1 MAKRPQLLVTNGEL
15 AGQTFAVGP
24 GGLRLGRSS
33 SNDIHISDGELS
45 RNHCLFEAVGE
56 DGMRLTDLASANGTI
71 VNGRLLGSEPADL
84 KPGDLIEVGSTVI
97 KVVGDDQDLVVDL
110 GLGASS
116 DAEPAEGAA
125 EARKRSPLMNVLW
138 GVAALVMLLAI
149 GVVLF
154 APSPAPEPAPESVKD
169 ETPVLEEAWY
179 ERVDASQNGIFRYEL
194 AYTPDG
200 RLRVTVDDV
209 PGENRHLSKSEV
221 LGEGARAELAAIL
234 DFKAIREIDREYI
247 GVEPDPPALSSW
259 TLRVVYSTR
268 ARTIRIVN
276 VHEPEAFRAIREKL
290 EAFSKNQLGVWAL
303 QYSRDKLISLA
314 EDAVRLGRSKWEDKD
329 VQHGNLFGAVMAF
342 REALFY
348 LETVNPKPECAEAAR
363 RGLDDS
369 LAELGRRYADQRFK
383 ADRAINMGQWDTAR
397 KELSILVEMVPDRA
411 DDRNREATAKLVD
424 VEKRLKGGK

>member
-116 DAEPAEGAA
+116 DAEPAEGAV
-125 EARKRSPLMNVLW
+125 EARRRSPLVNVLW

-154 APSPAPEPAPESVKD
+154 AP
-169 ETPVLEEAWY
+169 
-179 ERVDASQNGIFRYEL
+179 
-194 AYTPDG
+194 
-200 RLRVTVDDV
+200 
-209 PGENRHLSKSEV
+209 
-221 LGEGARAELAAIL
+221 
-234 DFKAIREIDREYI
+234 
-247 GVEPDPPALSSW
+247 
-259 TLRVVYSTR
+259 
-268 ARTIRIVN
+268 
-276 VHEPEAFRAIREKL
+276 
-290 EAFSKNQLGVWAL
+290 
-303 QYSRDKLISLA
+303 
-314 EDAVRLGRSKWEDKD
+314 
-329 VQHGNLFGAVMAF
+329 
-342 REALFY
+342 
-348 LETVNPKPECAEAAR
+348 
-363 RGLDDS
+363 
-369 LAELGRRYADQRFK
+369 
-383 ADRAINMGQWDTAR
+383 
-397 KELSILVEMVPDRA
+397 
-411 DDRNREATAKLVD
+411 
-424 VEKRLKGGK
+424 

>member
-116 DAEPAEGAA
+116 DAESAEGAV
-125 EARKRSPLMNVLW
+125 EARRRSPLVNVLW

-342 REALFY
+342 KEALFY
-348 LETVNPKPECAEAAR
+348 LETVNPKPECAEVAR
-363 RGLDDS
+363 KGLDDS

-397 KELSILVEMVPDRA
+397 RELSILVEMVPDRT